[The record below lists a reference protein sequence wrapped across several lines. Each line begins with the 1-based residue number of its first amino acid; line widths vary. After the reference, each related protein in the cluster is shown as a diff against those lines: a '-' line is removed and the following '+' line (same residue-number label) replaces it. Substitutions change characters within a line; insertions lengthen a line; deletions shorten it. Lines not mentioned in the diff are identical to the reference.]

1 MKDTMELPVKLTK
14 GEKLRC
20 GELAASLA
28 HQAHVLEEQRKL
40 QNAELKS
47 QIDALNDQIGELFD
61 QLRTGE
67 QVREVEVEREK
78 DYEHGVERIT
88 RLDIDEVISERT
100 LGPEEMQQD
109 LPGTNY
115 DGPPEGA
122 SEEEKLV
129 YLKGRVRRKQ
139 KELRGES
146 KQ

>member
-1 MKDTMELPVKLTK
+1 MELPVKLTK

-109 LPGTNY
+109 LPY
-115 DGPPEGA
+115 DGPSEDA

-129 YLKGRVRRKQ
+129 YLKNRVKRVQ
-139 KELRGES
+139 KELRDKKE
-146 KQ
+146 